1 MSLVEE
7 AAIKLESKLIS
18 SPVPVA
24 VFYLHG
30 SWVTVKTTTRDFER
44 KMKATPERLMGIYD
58 IHASVSDMTEDFA
71 AMGMT

>member
-1 MSLVEE
+1 MNIVME
-7 AAIKLESKLIS
+7 AALKLESKLIS

-30 SWVTVKTTTRDFER
+30 GWITSKVTTRDFER

-58 IHASVSDMTEDFA
+58 IHASVSDLADDFVS
-71 AMGMT
+71 MGMM

>member
-1 MSLVEE
+1 MTPVIE
-7 AAIKLESKLIS
+7 AAMKLESKLIS

-30 SWVTVKTTTRDFER
+30 GWITSKVTTRDFER

-58 IHASVSDMTEDFA
+58 IHASVSDLAEDFS

>member
-1 MSLVEE
+1 MTPVIE
-7 AAIKLESKLIS
+7 AALKLESKLIS

-30 SWVTVKTTTRDFER
+30 SWITSKVTTRDFER

-58 IHASVSDMTEDFA
+58 IHASVSDLAVDFVS
-71 AMGMT
+71 MGMT

>member
-1 MSLVEE
+1 MTPVIE
-7 AAIKLESKLIS
+7 AALKLESKLIS

-30 SWVTVKTTTRDFER
+30 SWVTAKTTTRDFER

-58 IHASVSDMTEDFA
+58 IHASVSDLAEDFS